1 MIRAG
6 VNPPAMLVL
15 LASIVIGLIMVLV
28 FGYASDQKAIHQTK
42 DRLKAHLLALRL
54 FQDQIPVVIRC
65 YGRILLAIS
74 RYLRLA
80 LWPLLLT
87 ALPLALVIAQLDRYL
102 GSAPLKA
109 GQTFLVKA
117 RVSDP
122 QMLSETSLQL
132 PNGLKTSAP
141 AVHILAENTVVWRV
155 AAETDG
161 DYNVKVQTSSQVF
174 SKRVVVA
181 PGLPRLSPVRLRGP
195 FWERIFVSGEPALPK
210 NSAVQSIE
218 VEYPSRSIAFADF
231 TWNWVWLLFVLSLVA
246 GFAFKSILGIE
257 I

>member
-1 MIRAG
+1 
-6 VNPPAMLVL
+6 
-15 LASIVIGLIMVLV
+15 MVLV
-28 FGYASDQKAIHQTK
+28 FGYVTDQKAIHQTK

-65 YGRILLAIS
+65 YGRIMLAII

-87 ALPLALVIAQLDRYL
+87 ALPLTLVIAQLDRYL

-109 GQTFLVKA
+109 GQIFLVKA
-117 RVSDP
+117 RVANP
-122 QMLSETSLQL
+122 EILSETSLQL
-132 PNGLKTSAP
+132 PNGLKSSAP
-141 AVHILAENTVVWRV
+141 AVHVPAENTVVWRV

-161 DYNVKVQTSSQVF
+161 DYNVEVQTSSQAF

-181 PGLPRLSPVRLRGP
+181 AGLQRLSPVRLRGP
-195 FWERIFVSGEPALPK
+195 FWKRIFLSGEPALPK

-218 VEYPSRSIAFADF
+218 VEYPSRSIAFAGF
-231 TWNWVWLLFVLSLVA
+231 AWNWVWLLFVLSLVA

>member
-6 VNPPAMLVL
+6 VNFPAMLVL
-15 LASIVIGLIMVLV
+15 LASTVVGLLMVLV
-28 FGYASDQKAIHQTK
+28 FGHVTDQKAIHQTK

-54 FQDQIPVVIRC
+54 FQDQIPIVMRC
-65 YGRILLAIS
+65 YGRIMLAIT

-109 GQTFLVKA
+109 GQTFLVTA
-117 RVSDP
+117 RVASP
-122 QMLSETSLQL
+122 VMLDETSLQL
-132 PNGLKTSAP
+132 PNGLESSAP
-141 AVHILAENTVVWRV
+141 AVHVPAENTVIWRV
-155 AAETDG
+155 GAKTNG
-161 DYNVKVQTSSQVF
+161 DYNVKVQTSNQSF

-181 PGLPRLSPVRLRGP
+181 VGVPRLSPVRLRGP
-195 FWERIFVSGEPALPK
+195 FWERIFVSGEPALPE
-210 NSAVQSIE
+210 NSAVQSIA
-218 VEYPSRSIAFADF
+218 VEYPSRSIAFAGF
-231 TWNWVWLLFVLSLVA
+231 AWNWVWLFFVLSLAA
-246 GFAFKSILGIE
+246 GFAFKSILGIQ

>member
-1 MIRAG
+1 
-6 VNPPAMLVL
+6 MLVL
-15 LASIVIGLIMVLV
+15 LASVVIGLIIVLV
-28 FGYASDQKAIHQTK
+28 FGYLTDQKAIHQTK

-65 YGRILLAIS
+65 YGRIMLAII

-87 ALPLALVIAQLDRYL
+87 ALPLTLVLAQLDRYL
-102 GSAPLKA
+102 GSMPLKA

-117 RVSDP
+117 RVASP
-122 QMLSETSLQL
+122 EILSETSLQL
-132 PNGLKTSAP
+132 PNGLKSSAP
-141 AVHILAENTVVWRV
+141 AVHVPAENTVVWRV

-161 DYNVKVQTSSQVF
+161 DYNVKVQTSSQAF

-181 PGLPRLSPVRLRGP
+181 QGLARLSPVRLRGP
-195 FWERIFVSGEPALPK
+195 FWERLFVSGEPALPK
-210 NSAVQSIE
+210 NSGVQSIE
-218 VEYPSRSIAFADF
+218 VEYPSRNIAFAGF
-231 TWNWVWLLFVLSLVA
+231 AWNWVWLLFVLSLVA
-246 GFAFKSILGIE
+246 GFAFKTILGIE